1 MRILS
6 LDIRNI
12 RGIKSITINP
22 NGQNVVV
29 YGPNGTGKSAI
40 VDAIDFLLTGK
51 ISRLTGEGAKA
62 LALSEHGCHID
73 SRTDLK
79 NTTVTAKVKI
89 GDEEITLARS
99 IAKPSKLKVEPKKNK
114 EKVFT
119 ILAVAELGQHILT
132 RRDILQ
138 YITAEAGKRAKKVM
152 SLLNLDNIENLRQTL
167 VALKNEA
174 ENEDANN
181 EANLEVA
188 KRSITTLLGIDGF
201 SEEQVLKKINEIRQS
216 LKGAAIAALSVDQIK
231 KDLEPH
237 PFKMAKSSNIEELN
251 STLKETS
258 EFLEGLAAIRS
269 EESELRSLIK
279 EVEGDKTLRKYVL
292 YKTLFEAGISLTEEN
307 NICPLCGQLWKGDL
321 SKYLIEKEKETE
333 IGKEKQEKIT
343 AISRSLI
350 QRIAVF
356 KNFLTTYTK
365 AIEEYEMKDIDPA
378 VAAAL
383 LDKLSS
389 WQEALSDA
397 LTTYEK
403 NQWPSLTLEQTLG
416 EGLLEKQVLAPFKEH
431 LESAKPESTAQQTAW
446 DNLTKLEER
455 WSAYEQVMSQKALS
469 SVYKNRTTQT
479 LDKFEIARNSTLENI
494 YNNVQSDFEKYY
506 KMMHGTDE
514 QNFSLDISQEGAEMK
529 FEVDFYQRGKFPP
542 QALHSEGHQD
552 SMGVALFFALNSYL
566 VKNAIEIIV
575 LDDVVMSIDSGH
587 RRGVC
592 ELLKSFS
599 SSRQFIITTHDS
611 AWGKQLKAQGIVNAD
626 NLIHFANWN
635 IETGPIYELEKDLW
649 TLLEEDLNKDQIPIA
664 AARLRR
670 NAECFFENTCDCLQA
685 ELKYH
690 GFQQWDLGEFA
701 SASVGAYRKYLKK
714 AKSNAN
720 KSNDKKRLTELSEL
734 EKTAEAIF
742 ARTQID
748 QWVLNENVHYNKWS
762 SFSKEDFSPLIS
774 AYKDLFALFSCSKC
788 GCPITYIELRGEN
801 AKASVNCK
809 CGGIFWD
816 VT

>member
-6 LDIRNI
+6 LHIKNI
-12 RGIKSITINP
+12 RGIKNITISP

-51 ISRLTGEGAKA
+51 ISRLTGEGSKV
-62 LALSEHGCHID
+62 LELSEHGCHVD

-79 NTTVTAKVKI
+79 NTIVTAKVKI
-89 GDEEITLARS
+89 GDEEITLSRS
-99 IAKPSKLKVEPKKNK
+99 IAKPSRLNVEPRKNK
-114 EKVFT
+114 EKILK
-119 ILAVAELGQHILT
+119 ILAIAELGQHILT

-152 SLLNLDNIENLRQTL
+152 SLLDLDNIESLRQTL

-181 EANLEVA
+181 EVNLEVA
-188 KRSITTLLGIDGF
+188 KKNISTLLGIDGF
-201 SEEQVLKKINEIRQS
+201 LEEQVLTKVNEIRQS
-216 LKGAAIAALSVDQIK
+216 LNGAAIAALSIDQIK

-237 PFKMAKSSNIEELN
+237 PFKMGKSFNIEELN
-251 STLKETS
+251 STLKETIK
-258 EFLEGLAAIRS
+258 FLGDLATIRS
-269 EESELRSLIK
+269 EESELRSLVK
-279 EVEGDKTLRKYVL
+279 EVQGDRMLRKYVL
-292 YKTLFEAGISLTEEN
+292 YKTLFKAGISLTEEN
-307 NICPLCGQLWKGDL
+307 NICPLCGQVWKGDL

-333 IGKEKQEKIT
+333 IGREKQERIT
-343 AISRSLI
+343 VISHSLI
-350 QRIAVF
+350 ERVAVF
-356 KNFLTTYTK
+356 KNFLTTYIK
-365 AIEEYEMKDIDPA
+365 AIDEYEMKDIDPA
-378 VAAAL
+378 AAVAL
-383 LDKLSS
+383 LDELSS
-389 WQEALSDA
+389 WQEVLSDP
-397 LTTYEK
+397 LTSYEE
-403 NQWPSLTLEQTLG
+403 NQWPPLTLEQALG
-416 EGLLEKQVLAPFKEH
+416 KGLLEKQVLGPFEEH
-431 LESAKPESTAQQTAW
+431 LVSVKPESTTQQTAW

-455 WSAYEQVMSQKALS
+455 WRLYEQVLSQKRVS
-469 SVYKNRTTQT
+469 SAYKNRTTQAV
-479 LDKFEIARNSTLENI
+479 DKFEIARNSTLENI
-494 YNNVQSDFEKYY
+494 YDNVQSDFEKYY
-506 KMMHGTDE
+506 KTMHGTDE
-514 QNFSLDISQEGAEMK
+514 QNFSLDISYEGAEMK

-552 SMGVALFFALNSYL
+552 SMGIALFFALNSYL
-566 VKNAIEIIV
+566 VKNAIEVIV
-575 LDDVVMSIDSGH
+575 LDDVVMSIDSSH

-592 ELLKSFS
+592 ELLELFS

-611 AWGKQLKAQGIVNAD
+611 AWGKQLRAQGIVGAD

-649 TLLEEDLNKDQIPIA
+649 ASLEEDLNKDQIAIA

-720 KSNDKKRLTELSEL
+720 ALNDKERLAELSAL
-734 EKTAEAIF
+734 EKTAEAVF

-774 AYKDLFALFSCSKC
+774 AYRNLFALFYCSKC
-788 GCPITYIELRGEN
+788 GYPITYVELRGEN
-801 AKASVNCK
+801 ARTSVNCK
-809 CGGIFWD
+809 CGAFFWN